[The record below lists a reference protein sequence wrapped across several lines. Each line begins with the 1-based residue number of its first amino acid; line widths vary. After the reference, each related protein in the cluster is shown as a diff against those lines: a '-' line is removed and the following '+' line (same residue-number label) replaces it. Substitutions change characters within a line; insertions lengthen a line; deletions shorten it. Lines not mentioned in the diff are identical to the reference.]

1 MRRCS
6 ALLVALVIG
15 GCGATQSQT
24 ATTPASRVEQVNGTK
39 QVVLSAQAANHLG
52 IQTKP
57 VRAAGHLTVVPY
69 AAVLYAA
76 DGSASTYTNPTR
88 LTYVREPIRIDHIS
102 GSQVFLAQGPPAG
115 TSVVTVGEDELLGA
129 ENGVAGESH

>member
-6 ALLVALVIG
+6 ALLVALAVA
-15 GCGATQSQT
+15 GCGAAHSRT

-39 QVVLSAQAANHLG
+39 QVVLSAQAANRLG
-52 IQTKP
+52 IQTSP
-57 VRAAGHLTVVPY
+57 VRAAGRLTVVPY

-76 DGSASTYTNPTR
+76 DGRASTYTNPAR
-88 LTYVREPIRIDHIS
+88 LTYVRQPIRIDHIS
-102 GSQVFLAQGPPAG
+102 GSQVYLAQGPPAG
-115 TSVVTVGEDELLGA
+115 TAVVTVGEDELLGA